1 MEYVPKVNSFICA
14 EAVADLPPIPDAEAG
29 EHTFSWF
36 CLLVCVLNSEI
47 VPLNKV
53 VRSILELSRFK
64 KS

>member
-29 EHTFSWF
+29 KNTLWF

-47 VPLNKV
+47 VPLTKV
-53 VRSILELSRFK
+53 ITSILELSRFK
-64 KS
+64 KT